1 VKYVDYKDK
10 LNQAKGQLNAIK
22 GEFKDYTERAEKG
35 LKRIVSLEEALVFI
49 QNVAQ
54 KTQEQLVLHIQDV
67 VNTALD
73 TCFPD
78 EYQFKLVFEIKRN
91 KTEARLVF
99 FKNGFE
105 IDPMEASGGGV
116 VDVASFALRIA
127 AWSLG
132 RTSNTICLD
141 EPMKFLSR
149 DLQPRAGEILK
160 EISTKLGIQ
169 FIMVSH
175 VADIIQC
182 ADRVFEI
189 SLNNGKSICKRQ
201 DA

>member
-1 VKYVDYKDK
+1 MKYADYKDI
-10 LNQAKGQLNAIK
+10 LNQAKGNLKTLKQEHA
-22 GEFKDYTERAEKG
+22 EYTQKVNTGTHR
-35 LKRIVSLEEALVFI
+35 LELLEQALVFV
-49 QNVAQ
+49 QDVAQ

-132 RTSNTICLD
+132 STSNTICLD

-160 EISTKLGIQ
+160 EISSKLGIQ

-189 SLNNGKSICKRQ
+189 NLNRGKSVCKRQ

>member
-1 VKYVDYKDK
+1 VTKYLDK
-10 LNQAKGQLNAIK
+10 LNQAKGKLKALQKEQL
-22 GEFKDYTERAEKG
+22 EYTAKAKTNRSRMLALEK
-35 LKRIVSLEEALVFI
+35 ALVFV
-49 QNVAQ
+49 QDVAQ
-54 KTQEQLVLHIQDV
+54 KTQEQLVIHIQDV

-78 EYQFKLVFEIKRN
+78 EYQFNLVFEIKRN

-99 FKNGFE
+99 MKNGFE

-132 RTSNTICLD
+132 ATSNTICLD

-160 EISTKLGIQ
+160 EISTKLGLQ

-175 VADIIQC
+175 VADIIQS
-182 ADRVFEI
+182 ADRVFDI
-189 SLNNGKSICKRQ
+189 GLNKGISICKCQ
-201 DA
+201 EG

>member
-1 VKYVDYKDK
+1 VTRYLDK
-10 LNQAKGQLNAIK
+10 LNQAKGKLTSLQK
-22 GEFKDYTERAEKG
+22 EHSEFIEKEAMN
-35 LKRIVSLEEALVFI
+35 RSRMSTLEKALVFV
-49 QNVAQ
+49 QEVAQ
-54 KTQEQLVLHIQDV
+54 KTQEQLVIHIQDV

-78 EYQFKLVFEIKRN
+78 EYQFNLIFEIKRN

-99 FKNGFE
+99 MKNGFE

-132 RTSNTICLD
+132 TTGNTICLD

-160 EISTKLGIQ
+160 EISTKLGLQ

-175 VADIIQC
+175 VADIIQS
-182 ADRVFEI
+182 ADKVFEI
-189 SLNNGKSICKRQ
+189 SMNKGVSICKRQ
-201 DA
+201 EG

>member
-1 VKYVDYKDK
+1 LKAE
-10 LNQAKGQLNAIK
+10 L
-22 GEFKDYTERAEKG
+22 GEFRGREEQGNTDMIA
-35 LKRIVSLEEALVFI
+35 LEQALVFV
-49 QNVAQ
+49 QDVAQ
-54 KTQEQLVLHIQDV
+54 KTQSQLGNHIQDV
-67 VNTALD
+67 VNTALE
-73 TCFPD
+73 TCFPG
-78 EYQFKLVFEIKRN
+78 EYQFQLVFEIKRN

-99 FKNGFE
+99 MKNGYE
-105 IDPMEASGGGV
+105 INPMEASGGGV

-132 RTSNTICLD
+132 KTNNTICLD

-149 DLQPRAGEILK
+149 DLQPRAGEILQ
-160 EISTKLGIQ
+160 EISRKLGIQ

-175 VADIIQC
+175 VSDIIES

-189 SLNNGKSICKRQ
+189 YLNKGGKSMIKRQ

>member
-1 VKYVDYKDK
+1 MTSEQYMAK
-10 LNQAKGQLNAIK
+10 LNQAKGKLSTIKKEASDYQLKVDA
-22 GEFKDYTERAEKG
+22 DASRLVA
-35 LKRIVSLEEALVFI
+35 LEQALALV
-49 QNVAQ
+49 QTVAQ
-54 KTQEQLVLHIQDV
+54 KTQEQLTLHIQDV

-78 EYQFKLVFEIKRN
+78 EYEFRLVFEIKRN

-99 FKNGFE
+99 YKNGFE

-132 RTSNTICLD
+132 KTDNTICLD

-175 VADIIQC
+175 VADIIES

-189 SLNNGKSICKRQ
+189 NLNKGASMIKCQ